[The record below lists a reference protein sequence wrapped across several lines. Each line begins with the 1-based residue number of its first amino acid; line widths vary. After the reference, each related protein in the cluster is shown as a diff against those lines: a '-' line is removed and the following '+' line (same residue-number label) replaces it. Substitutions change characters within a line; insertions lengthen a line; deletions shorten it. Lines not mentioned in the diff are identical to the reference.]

1 MALRKCIYFNS
12 LALFIAFVLFL
23 VPLLPPPGT
32 APSYL
37 TFCLVKVVARR
48 AVLAYF
54 SLLFWFTLAVWF
66 HLPSTKV
73 LTDKVMCYLV
83 MKVDNVAAE
92 KPLIRS

>member
-66 HLPSTKV
+66 HLPSTKSADGQSYV
-73 LTDKVMCYLV
+73 LFGDEHEQC
-83 MKVDNVAAE
+83 
-92 KPLIRS
+92 SS